1 MHLELLSSTNPVA
14 ILPIVEMATFLRV
27 DDPTQ
32 LTELG
37 LLIKAATTKFQEH
50 TGRQAFTATY
60 KMTLQGFPSCSR
72 SIRIPRPP
80 TVTIDTVGYYATA
93 GVLTTTTDYQLVKD
107 EIFSYLVPAAN
118 GHWPNT
124 AEGVA
129 NAVEITFT
137 CGYGSTRD
145 DIEEDLIH
153 SLKVLVGHWFE
164 NREAGDVPEFIL
176 NLWGSYGAE
185 VHD

>member
-14 ILPIVEMATFLRV
+14 ILPIAEMATFLRV

-37 LLIKAATTKFQEH
+37 LLIKAATTKFQEY

-60 KMTLQGFPSCSR
+60 KMTLQRFPTCTR
-72 SIRIPRPP
+72 FIRIPKPP
-80 TVTIDTVGYYATA
+80 TVSIDTVGYYATA
-93 GVLTTTTDYQLVKD
+93 GVLTTTTDYQLTKD
-107 EIFSYLVPAAN
+107 EIFCYLEPAAN

-137 CGYGSTRD
+137 CGYGATRE
-145 DIEEDLIH
+145 DIDEDLIH

-164 NREAGDVPEFIL
+164 NREAGDVPEFIM
-176 NLWGSYGAE
+176 NLWGSWSAE
-185 VHD
+185 VHG